1 MVLKYIYH
9 YYLIF
14 VTMPLLLVCILS
26 GATEIRVTYFTSIGW
41 KYPHLLPVSLPHLLP
56 LSLSSP
62 LRRLLHAIP
71 AAAPLTPLSSRCSC
85 CCSRCRRAA
94 PAAAHVAAAARR
106 SRMYGK
112 HRKNPKPYQYDV
124 LDAIMQA
131 ASSNVCMYMGIDN
144 VDRWCIPW
152 RGEGM
157 EEEELDVND
166 TWIPP

>member
-1 MVLKYIYH
+1 
-9 YYLIF
+9 
-14 VTMPLLLVCILS
+14 MPLLLVCILS
-26 GATEIRVTYFTSIGW
+26 GATEIRILYLLDENALISYLSLFHIF
-41 KYPHLLPVSLPHLLP
+41 YP
-56 LSLSSP
+56 SLSSP

-166 TWIPP
+166 TWIPPNCKQVSVT

>member
-1 MVLKYIYH
+1 
-9 YYLIF
+9 
-14 VTMPLLLVCILS
+14 MPLLLVPNLS
-26 GATEIRVTYFTSIGW
+26 GATETRILHVLDKNALIFYLSL
-41 KYPHLLPVSLPHLLP
+41 PDLLP
-56 LSLSSP
+56 SLSSP
-62 LRRLLHAIP
+62 LRRSLHCYPCRRALQL
-71 AAAPLTPLSSRCSC
+71 APPPCRSLRRCPHHSW